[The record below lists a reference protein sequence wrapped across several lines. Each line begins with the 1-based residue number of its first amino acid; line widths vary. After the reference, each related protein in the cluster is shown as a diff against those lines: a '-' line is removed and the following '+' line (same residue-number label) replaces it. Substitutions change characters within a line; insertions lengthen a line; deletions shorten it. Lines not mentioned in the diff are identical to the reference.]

1 MNGSIASTHRRYV
14 TTNVIKPS
22 NVIDIF
28 TYNVRTIHNNEHPDC
43 FLNKVKD
50 IKWNIIGL
58 CEMKLSNVFV
68 EAVKNSH
75 YLYDSGAKEN
85 ERCRN
90 GVGFLVKNDFNN
102 NVGKFKPISDCIT
115 MMKIRGKYNK
125 LVIIQAYAPT
135 SEYADEDIENFYC
148 ELQNVINCVPNN
160 DILLVNGDMNCKV
173 GGLHIEEP
181 NVVGKHNNIEHGHN
195 DKG

>member
-1 MNGSIASTHRRYV
+1 MNGSIASTPRRYI
-14 TTNVIKPS
+14 TTNEIKPS
-22 NVIDIF
+22 KVIDIC
-28 TYNVRTIHNNEHPDC
+28 TYNVRTLHNNEHLDC

-58 CEMKLSNVFV
+58 CETKLSNVFV
-68 EAVKNSH
+68 EAVKNNH

-90 GVGFLVKNDFNN
+90 GVGFLVKIDFNN
-102 NVGKFKPISDCIT
+102 NISKFKPISDCIT
-115 MMKIRGKYNK
+115 MMKIRKKYNK

-135 SEYADEDIENFYC
+135 SEYADKDIENFYC
-148 ELQNVINCVPNN
+148 ELQNVINCVSNR

-173 GGLHIEEP
+173 GGLHIKEP
-181 NVVGKHNNIEHGHN
+181 NVVGKHNNIERGHN